1 MKKIKEISSKLKE
14 KSKYI
19 YLSILSAIMVAASN
33 QYFAYAVDNKYATN
47 TSNWLM
53 SGVQSLATVGAVV
66 IVAKCLINRKFVQM
80 LLAVLIAALIL
91 AIVYNPS
98 FLRSIGDYIF
108 NVILG

>member
-47 TSNWLM
+47 ASDWLM
-53 SGVQSLATVGAVV
+53 SGVRSLATVGAVV
-66 IVAKCLINRKFVQM
+66 IVAKCLINHKLIKM
-80 LLAVLIAALIL
+80 IISILIAAIIL

-98 FLRSIGDYIF
+98 LMRGMGEYLF